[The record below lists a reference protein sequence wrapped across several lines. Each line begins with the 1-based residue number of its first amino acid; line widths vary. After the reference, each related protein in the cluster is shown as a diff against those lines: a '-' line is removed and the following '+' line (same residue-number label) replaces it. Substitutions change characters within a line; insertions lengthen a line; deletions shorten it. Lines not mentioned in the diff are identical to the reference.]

1 MAVGILLNEGAL
13 GEHVFHDP
21 SSFSCGWGTG
31 TADATDVVERRRR
44 EAEPIRAIQEA
55 TQGRRGPQPG
65 RNAKQVMHAECR
77 HAKCMKR
84 KV

>member
-55 TQGRRGPQPG
+55 TQGRRGPQAG